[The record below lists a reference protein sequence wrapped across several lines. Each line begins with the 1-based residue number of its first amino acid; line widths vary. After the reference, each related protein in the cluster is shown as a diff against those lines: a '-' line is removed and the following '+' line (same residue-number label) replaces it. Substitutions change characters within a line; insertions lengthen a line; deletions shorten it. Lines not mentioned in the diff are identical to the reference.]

1 MICEKCRRRFG
12 KMGKNYWNA
21 RSGLCPF
28 CSGKKSY
35 TSFFI
40 STNYKGKNAIK

>member
-28 CSGKKSY
+28 CSGKKSH